1 MAVRPWQVVALAT
14 LCFIQALHLFEHVL
28 SSVLAASNHSNV
40 VELAENGIGGDDAN
54 AVYQHLSLSQDVF
67 GLMAVVVLM
76 FGVLLYRNQYLPGV
90 RLTGTIYA
98 AVGLIG
104 QVFLTGSTDEGSI
117 GAVDNTF
124 SILFTVCD
132 RFGQCARRKLKR
144 TYGRCIFRRR
154 QPNHIGAFH

>member
-1 MAVRPWQVVALAT
+1 MTTRPWQVVALAT

-104 QVFLTGSTDEGSI
+104 QVVLTGSTDEGSI

-124 SILFTVCD
+124 SILFTVLLLAGFVSLF
-132 RFGQCARRKLKR
+132 FGKSAKWVNEHR
-144 TYGRCIFRRR
+144 
-154 QPNHIGAFH
+154 N